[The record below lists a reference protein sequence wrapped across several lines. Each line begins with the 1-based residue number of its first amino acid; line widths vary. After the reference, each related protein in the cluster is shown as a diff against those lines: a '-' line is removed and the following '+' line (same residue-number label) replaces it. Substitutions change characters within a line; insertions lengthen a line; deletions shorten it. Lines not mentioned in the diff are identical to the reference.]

1 MAGRMI
7 FIIFLALVSA
17 GFTVNNNSTV
27 TTLVTRAFDR
37 GTRVLLYTEERKQ
50 TDQPDR
56 PGIWNF
62 TYKNAQGETIVKR
75 HVNFE
80 RDPIKP
86 DFRLDDLRTGY
97 AEGAEVTGSMI
108 RVFTGGS
115 PDDPYQEKILS
126 VPEPAIIDAGFNF
139 LVEKNW
145 VKLMKGELLTFNFV
159 APSQLDYFSFRV
171 YKKRD
176 IVHQNRPAV
185 MLHMDIDNFF
195 LRLFVEAI
203 HLTYDTESRKLVV
216 YDGISNI
223 YNDDGKSHKVRMEFN
238 YQAVE

>member
-1 MAGRMI
+1 MGRMA

-17 GFTVNNNSTV
+17 GFTMNTHSKV
-27 TTLVTRAFDR
+27 TDLVTHAFDR
-37 GTRVLLYTEERKQ
+37 DTRVLLYTEERKQ
-50 TDQPDR
+50 SDRPDR

-62 TYKNAQGETIVKR
+62 AYKNTQGETIVKR

-97 AEGAEVTGSMI
+97 TEGAEVTGAMI
-108 RVFTGGS
+108 RVFSGGS
-115 PDDPYQEKILS
+115 PDDPYQEKLLA

-139 LVEKNW
+139 FIEKNW
-145 VKLMKGELLTFNFV
+145 EKLIKGEVLTFNFV

-171 YKKRD
+171 YKKRNL
-176 IVHQNRPAV
+176 IHQNRPAV

-195 LRLFVEAI
+195 LRIFVEAI

-223 YNDDGKSHKVRMEFN
+223 YNDDGTSHKVRMEFT
-238 YQAVE
+238 Y

>member
-1 MAGRMI
+1 MAKRMA

-17 GFTVNNNSTV
+17 GFTLNKNSNV
-27 TTLVTRAFDR
+27 TNLVTNAFDR
-37 GTRVLLYTEERKQ
+37 NTRVLLYTEERKQ
-50 TDQPDR
+50 SDKLDR
-56 PGIWNF
+56 PGVWNF
-62 TYKNAQGETIVKR
+62 TYKNIQGETIVKR
-75 HVNFE
+75 YVNFE

-115 PDDPYQEKILS
+115 PDDPYQEKMLS

-139 LVEKNW
+139 FVEKNW
-145 VKLMKGELLTFNFV
+145 EKLMKGDVLTFNFV

-176 IVHQNRPAV
+176 LDHQSRTAV

-203 HLTYDTESRKLVV
+203 HLTYDKESRKLVV

-223 YNDDGKSHKVRMEFN
+223 YDDDGKSHKVRMEFT
-238 YQAVE
+238 Y